1 MGLDAGQ
8 IFKRPVLCPC
18 CSEERLFTLRAIADS
33 PKLQCQGC
41 GGRIP
46 ISDRVYEPLIR
57 EVRNTLQ
64 AIDSIQS
71 VPLFYQSAGLHRV
84 AGTPFH

>member
-1 MGLDAGQ
+1 MSLDAGQ

-18 CSEERLFTLRAIADS
+18 CNEERLFTLRAIADS
-33 PKLQCQGC
+33 RKLQCQGC
-41 GGRIP
+41 GSSIP